1 MIVDDEWLHA
11 FTKKDKIPRTP
22 PSVVAESLRLS
33 LANSRENSVQ
43 NEMSTYMFQTD
54 ENRPRFIVKWNDASS
69 SRKTNSIQSV
79 CNSETS
85 FVKSENTEPL
95 RGPINSTPFQAS
107 SYASVEPQT
116 KSPKRTESSILET
129 EDGARMTKGSS
140 EASDTKPDVA
150 GYSTG
155 LSHPEFNAC
164 DREETSRVAQSPAR
178 STNLEFCQSED
189 IEAIT
194 SSSDG
199 LPSTVSTF
207 EPPVTAA
214 EVACVPR
221 SKEPFASEMNSF
233 ASTPECRDARSCHLE
248 PTRVTAKRRRVPD
261 DSETPQTSPNK
272 VQNQPVPRSHRKR
285 LKHPAETTVDASKP
299 MYNLRHTASRLR
311 TRDTPNDP
319 AIVSSVRAAVVVD
332 DDDAATQAVKKR
344 RRRTRRQSKVKARV
358 CIDADHEVS
367 PPRQANRRRTLRN
380 VPRVNYAEL

>member
-1 MIVDDEWLHA
+1 MTLPH
-11 FTKKDKIPRTP
+11 
-22 PSVVAESLRLS
+22 
-33 LANSRENSVQ
+33 
-43 NEMSTYMFQTD
+43 
-54 ENRPRFIVKWNDASS
+54 
-69 SRKTNSIQSV
+69 
-79 CNSETS
+79 
-85 FVKSENTEPL
+85 
-95 RGPINSTPFQAS
+95 
-107 SYASVEPQT
+107 
-116 KSPKRTESSILET
+116 LET

-380 VPRVNYAEL
+380 VPRVNYAEFEGGGGGVVFTPVVPASMLDSGFDMSWETGVLVSHDTAVLCLGRAMVELELEHQRSYLLSTMT